1 MEYEKS
7 LKSIPSIFLE
17 VNVILQARNITK
29 WFGEADNKTYAIKD
43 VSLELNY
50 GEMLYIVG
58 PSGSG
63 KTTLLSVMSGILRPN
78 EGTVTIKDKEIW
90 QLNDDALT
98 EFRLYSIG
106 FVFQDFHLFGKL
118 TSKEN
123 VAIPLIL
130 QKQEWDYSLAEA
142 TKALEIVG
150 LQNRVDLSPSK
161 LSIGE
166 QQRVAIARALITK
179 PDLLIFDEPTASL
192 DGETG
197 KKIISF
203 IRNTVL
209 NDKRAIIVVTH
220 DNRIY
225 DYATR
230 IIRMEDGKIVKE
242 TGALSEN

>member
-1 MEYEKS
+1 M
-7 LKSIPSIFLE
+7 ILE
-17 VNVILQARNITK
+17 AKNITK
-29 WFGEADNKTYAIKD
+29 WFGEINNKTFAVRD
-43 VSLELNY
+43 VSLSVDY

-63 KTTLLSVMSGILRPN
+63 KTTLLSIISGILRPN
-78 EGTVTIKDKEIW
+78 EGEVFIMEKNIW
-90 QLNDDALT
+90 QLPDDELADL
-98 EFRLYSIG
+98 RLFSVG
-106 FVFQDFHLFGKL
+106 FVFQDFHLFDKL

-123 VAIPLIL
+123 VALPLIL
-130 QKQEWDYSLAEA
+130 QKKTWDTCLEEA
-142 TKALEIVG
+142 TQALITVG
-150 LQNRVDLSPSK
+150 LEQRIEIPPYK

-166 QQRVAIARALITK
+166 QQRVAIARAIVTR

-203 IRNTVL
+203 IRNNIL
-209 NDKRAIIVVTH
+209 NKQRAIIVVTH

-230 IIRMEDGKIVKE
+230 IFRMEDGKLFGGSKLDI
-242 TGALSEN
+242 LS